1 MTRFIDV
8 HVHPP
13 LEEFYRGAFAP
24 FYSALCDYLGRE
36 MPTLTVDE
44 FAEEYRSRDGIA
56 VLWGWDAE
64 AATGRSPFSNARV
77 AEIVATHPDVFVG
90 LGSVDPQKGAAAVA
104 GVHDARRLGLKG
116 IAFHP
121 PAQHFSPADR
131 QAYPIWEVA
140 EEEQLPVF
148 FHSGFTAL
156 GAGTPGG
163 SGIRLAG
170 ASPMAVDGVATDF
183 PGLAIVLAHPGL
195 PWLDEAV
202 ALVRHKAN
210 VHLELSGWSPQNLPA
225 VLAEALAGPIIGRV
239 LLGTDFPIHP
249 LEGAVEAW
257 ERSRLAKKARRRILV
272 DNAAELLGLEV

>member
-1 MTRFIDV
+1 VTRFIDV

-24 FYSALCDYLGRE
+24 FLAGLTDYLGRE
-36 MPTLTVDE
+36 LPTLTVEELAD
-44 FAEEYRSRDGIA
+44 EYRSRQGMA
-56 VLWGWDAE
+56 VLWAWDAE
-64 AATGRSPFSNARV
+64 AATGQIAFSNARV
-77 AEIVATHPDVFVG
+77 AEIVAAHSDVFIGV
-90 LGSVDPQKGAAAVA
+90 GSVDPHRGAAAVA

-121 PAQHFSPADR
+121 PAQRFSPSDR

-148 FHSGFTAL
+148 FHTGFTAL

-170 ASPMAVDGVATDF
+170 SNPITVDGLATDF
-183 PGLAIVLAHPGL
+183 PGLRIVLTHPGL

-210 VHLELSGWSPQNLPA
+210 VHMELSGWSPQNLPL
-225 VLAEALAGPIIGRV
+225 VLAEALDGPTIKRF
-239 LLGTDFPIHP
+239 LLGSDFPIYP

-257 ERSRLAKKARRRILV
+257 EKSKLSQEARRRILL
-272 DNAAELLGLEV
+272 DNAAELLGIEV